1 MINVQ
6 ASVLS
11 KYPQVQS
18 IPKPIL
24 SPLFAAVKKV
34 IHENDINIFLAQQQ
48 HAGPFTFVESV
59 LDYFDFSYKF
69 SSNQIENIPSS
80 GRVVIIANHPL
91 GALDALSLIHLVK
104 RVRRDIKVV
113 ANDMLSQI
121 EQLKPILVG
130 VNTFGENISRA
141 SVKEINDTLE
151 REEALIIFP
160 SGEVSRARPNGVK
173 DTKWHKGFLKFAT
186 KNDAPILPIHI
197 EAKNSTFFYTL
208 SSLNKSLSTMLLPH
222 EMFKKKNGSLEFTIG
237 ESIPYKS
244 YTNNPLDIKSQ
255 VKLFKRH
262 LYRVAKGKKGVF
274 ATERC
279 IAHPENRQSLKQ
291 ELQACEVL
299 GQTSDGKRIYLYE
312 YQKGSVILQEIA
324 RLREYTF
331 RKVEEGTGKK
341 RDKDEYDY
349 YYKHIILWDE
359 KELEIAGAYRIAE
372 SDYVYEHYDT
382 EGFYTDSLFNFD
394 SKFKPYLNNSIEL
407 GRSFVQPKYWGSR
420 ALDYLWQGIGAYLY
434 QNPHIKY
441 MFGAVTLSG
450 AMPKSAQE
458 LILYYYDKYYG
469 NHHALLHPKEPF
481 KFSKYTIEDLDS
493 IFKAND
499 AREDF
504 RTLRD
509 QLDYCGGAVPTLY
522 KQYSEL
528 CEEGGISFMG
538 YSVDK
543 DFGNCVDS
551 FILVD
556 IEKIKDKKRE
566 RYIQGSL

>member
-6 ASVLS
+6 ASVLN

-104 RVRRDIKVV
+104 RVRTDIKVV
-113 ANDMLSQI
+113 ANDMLAQI

-197 EAKNSTFFYTL
+197 KAKNSTFFYTL

-349 YYKHIILWDE
+349 YYKHIILCDE
-359 KELEIAGAYRIAE
+359 KE
-372 SDYVYEHYDT
+372 
-382 EGFYTDSLFNFD
+382 
-394 SKFKPYLNNSIEL
+394 
-407 GRSFVQPKYWGSR
+407 
-420 ALDYLWQGIGAYLY
+420 
-434 QNPHIKY
+434 
-441 MFGAVTLSG
+441 
-450 AMPKSAQE
+450 
-458 LILYYYDKYYG
+458 
-469 NHHALLHPKEPF
+469 
-481 KFSKYTIEDLDS
+481 
-493 IFKAND
+493 
-499 AREDF
+499 
-504 RTLRD
+504 
-509 QLDYCGGAVPTLY
+509 C
-522 KQYSEL
+522 
-528 CEEGGISFMG
+528 
-538 YSVDK
+538 
-543 DFGNCVDS
+543 
-551 FILVD
+551 
-556 IEKIKDKKRE
+556 
-566 RYIQGSL
+566 